1 MDTAKLSNEELET
14 LKLNERMIVNL
25 FEKIIEIGNE
35 IIAEELRLQ
44 LVDSYII
51 L

>member
-1 MDTAKLSNEELET
+1 
-14 LKLNERMIVNL
+14 MIVNL